1 MRFAPAPE
9 RDHVVVVGRLILM
22 ALIVALVVLLA
33 TTPSDAIRLPR
44 RRSEAIVL
52 GGSIALQMGAT
63 FLASPRPASLIALT
77 SFAAVVV
84 TVMLLWE
91 LRVLRLSAWIAAV
104 LAWNPAVV
112 YECGVRGSAWG
123 IVLLLVLVGQVI
135 AIGAKRSPHR
145 ST

>member
-1 MRFAPAPE
+1 MRFAPTPE

-33 TTPSDAIRLPR
+33 TTPSDAIRLSR

-52 GGSIALQMGAT
+52 GGSIALQIGAT
-63 FLASPRPASLIALT
+63 LASPPPAALVLIT
-77 SFAAVVV
+77 SSAAVVV
-84 TVMLLWE
+84 TAMLLWE
-91 LRVLRLSAWIAAV
+91 LRLLRWSAWIAAV
-104 LAWNPAVV
+104 FAWNPAVV

-135 AIGAKRSPHR
+135 VVGINRR